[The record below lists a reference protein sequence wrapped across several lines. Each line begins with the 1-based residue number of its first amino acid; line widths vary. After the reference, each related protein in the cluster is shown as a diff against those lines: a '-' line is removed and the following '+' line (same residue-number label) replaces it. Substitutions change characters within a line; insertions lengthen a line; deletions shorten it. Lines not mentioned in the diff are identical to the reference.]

1 MDQAPALLGTLQKL
15 PLFQDLSPSQLKL
28 LFKLCSQES
37 YQRDEMLCRAG
48 GDSDRMFI
56 LLAGTVEVRTE
67 KGMALVQETAVTTI
81 GEAGMLTGEQR
92 SASVVAVAPV
102 TALAIQRRPL
112 MRLMQQD
119 ATMAI
124 QLYRNVLLM
133 VRQKLI
139 AADRRIEQMV

>member
-1 MDQAPALLGTLQKL
+1 MDYTPALMGTLQKL

-37 YQRDEMLCRAG
+37 YPADEVLCRAG

-56 LLAGTVEVRTE
+56 LLAGSVEVRTDTG
-67 KGMALVQETAVTTI
+67 KTLVRETAVTTI

-92 SASVVAVAPV
+92 SASVVAVIPV

-119 ATMAI
+119 ANLAI
-124 QLYRNVLLM
+124 QLYRNVLLE
-133 VRQKLI
+133 VRQKMI
-139 AADRRIEQMV
+139 AVDRRIEEMV